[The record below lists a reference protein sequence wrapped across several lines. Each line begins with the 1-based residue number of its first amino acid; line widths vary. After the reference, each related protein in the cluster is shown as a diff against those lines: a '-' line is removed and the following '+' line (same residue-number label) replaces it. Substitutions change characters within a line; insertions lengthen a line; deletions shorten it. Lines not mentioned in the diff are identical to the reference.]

1 MAERT
6 VAETA
11 PDFNG
16 IPFYWVLNN
25 DLKPAPKFDTNIV
38 IILWLKFNLFD

>member
-1 MAERT
+1 MAELT

-16 IPFYWVLNN
+16 IPFYSVLNN
-25 DLKPAPKFDTNIV
+25 DLKPAPKSHTNVV
-38 IILWLKFNLFD
+38 IIL